1 MIPGMKG
8 GLTFVAI
15 VGAVL
20 LTVAVLNGFERPPIV
35 TQQDGY
41 RGTGA
46 VENYNPRTLAALRAA
61 NVNPTTLPPLGA
73 VGPSAG
79 KVYKNVK
86 VLGGLSVGQF
96 TRLMASITN
105 WVSPAQGCAYCH
117 DTKNMASDA
126 KYTKVVSRRMLE
138 MVQHINQDWKPH
150 VAATGVTCYTCH
162 RGQPVPAQIWFNDPG
177 PEHAAGFAAFVA
189 KNHPAGSVGDTAL
202 PYDPFTTYLEKAS
215 VIRVQ
220 STTALPADN
229 MRNIQDTEATYGL
242 MMNISQSLGVN
253 CTYCHSSR
261 DFGDWSQS
269 KPQRAVAWYGL
280 RMVRDLNNSY
290 LTPLH
295 GTFPANRLGPLGDGP
310 KVGCATCHQGV
321 YKPLFGASLLAGFPE
336 LAGPVAAAKP

>member
-138 MVQHINQDWKPH
+138 MVQQCVYSRLHSPPSDSQKTRFVLPAVNKHTSPITARSPMRHANVLYSCCRMH
-150 VAATGVTCYTCH
+150 CV
-162 RGQPVPAQIWFNDPG
+162 AQIR
-177 PEHAAGFAAFVA
+177 
-189 KNHPAGSVGDTAL
+189 
-202 PYDPFTTYLEKAS
+202 
-215 VIRVQ
+215 I
-220 STTALPADN
+220 
-229 MRNIQDTEATYGL
+229 
-242 MMNISQSLGVN
+242 
-253 CTYCHSSR
+253 
-261 DFGDWSQS
+261 
-269 KPQRAVAWYGL
+269 
-280 RMVRDLNNSY
+280 
-290 LTPLH
+290 
-295 GTFPANRLGPLGDGP
+295 
-310 KVGCATCHQGV
+310 TC
-321 YKPLFGASLLAGFPE
+321 
-336 LAGPVAAAKP
+336 